1 MDLYEVEG
9 KLLFR
14 RFGIHTEEVNLLNDE
29 KIKEIEYPVVLKGQY
44 LSGKRGKA
52 GAIQVVHD
60 QEEFIEKAKTIRE
73 IKLHG
78 STPAGIHIAPFVKV
92 RKEHYVGFT
101 LDRKN
106 QCFLL
111 LYSDQGGMDIEELA
125 QQGMIES
132 IVVNSGNID
141 ENASRIAE
149 KYGNT
154 QLKDI
159 ILKLWKLVNECDCT
173 TAEINPLG
181 ELIDGEWI
189 AMDAKVVIDDNAWY
203 RQKDNVQLLF
213 SREAQKNLYE
223 ARASQYDLSFVSLHE
238 DGNVG
243 VIAGGAGI
251 GMASVD
257 SLVYY
262 GLKPFNFCDLGGGV
276 TSEKTYHALHM
287 LLEIDNIKAVFINV
301 FGGVNNC
308 LEMAKGIC
316 KAYDEMQTDKV
327 IVVKSRGFNQEE
339 GWKLYKERDIA
350 MIKYGT
356 TDDAVKKLRQL
367 MEENI

>member
-14 RFGIHTEEVNLLNDE
+14 KFGINTEEVNLLNDE
-29 KIKEIEYPVVLKGQY
+29 KIKDIEYPVVLKGQY

-52 GAIQVVHD
+52 GAIQIVYN
-60 QEEFIEKAKTIRE
+60 QKEFVEKAAKIRTIK
-73 IKLHG
+73 IHG
-78 STPAGIHIAPFVKV
+78 STPANIHIAPFVKV
-92 RKEHYVGFT
+92 KKEHYVGFT

-111 LYSDQGGMDIEELA
+111 LYSDQGGMDIEDLA
-125 QQGMIES
+125 RQGKIES
-132 IVVNSGNID
+132 KLVNEMNIC
-141 ENASRIAE
+141 EHAAQIAE
-149 KYGNT
+149 KYGNR

-159 ILKLWKLVNECDCT
+159 ILKLWKMVNECDCT

-181 ELIDGEWI
+181 ELMDGKYI

-203 RQKDNVQLLF
+203 RQKDNIQLLF
-213 SREAQKNLYE
+213 SRESQKNLYE
-223 ARASQYDLSFVSLHE
+223 ARALQYDLSFVSLHE
-238 DGNVG
+238 DGKIG

-257 SLVYY
+257 SLAYY

-276 TSEKTYHALHM
+276 TSEKTYHALRM

-339 GWKLYKERDIA
+339 GWKLYEERDIA
-350 MIKYGT
+350 MVKYGT
-356 TDDAVKKLRQL
+356 TDDAVKKLRRL
-367 MEENI
+367 MEEKI